1 MSTGWE
7 ALAKGLREC
16 FVATAV
22 DRSLRGRALAVR
34 AFYDPE
40 RLSAAAAATA
50 LRLLDGGKGAG
61 APAGR
66 EWVIPQLQW
75 LHEAERV
82 APLHGSPPDPFAP
95 APPLDYPLD
104 GLADRP
110 DVRVG
115 QRVAGLR
122 RHPLSMELARNRQP
136 AWTVLLGEDEQ
147 RGFAEDLAAV
157 VIGVSHRGQLRQAA
171 GEMGIVG
178 WLEAVLPWPRRF
190 IVGSND
196 QGAAAAPASAP
207 RAL

>member
-1 MSTGWE
+1 VG
-7 ALAKGLREC
+7 
-16 FVATAV
+16 
-22 DRSLRGRALAVR
+22 VR

-40 RLSAAAAATA
+40 RLSVEAAATA

-66 EWVIPQLQW
+66 EWVIPQVQW

-82 APLHGSPPDPFAP
+82 CPLKGGPPDPFAP
-95 APPLDYPLD
+95 APPLEYPLD

-147 RGFAEDLAAV
+147 RGFADDLAAV
-157 VIGVSHRGQLRQAA
+157 VIGVSHRGQLLQAA

-178 WLEAVLPWPRRF
+178 WLEAVLSWPRRF
-190 IVGSND
+190 IVGSDD
-196 QGAAAAPASAP
+196 QVAASAP
-207 RAL
+207 GSAPVGL